1 MPAKKRSA
9 KKPAKAVK
17 AAAYTIS
24 APNPDYEGFF
34 YERKMRF
41 IDGKARVTDALAKT
55 VQAYDGLSH
64 ELYFFE
70 DAEEMTRHFMDTIG
84 QNLDD
89 LGRSTDRTYKV
100 TPPLP
105 DLPFVVD
112 ELTPN
117 AGRPRRRRVRGQVV
131 PAEPAPPGVPAGAD
145 PDEVFVGSVA
155 QSQRTRSHK
164 KQEAVA

>member
-24 APNPDYEGFF
+24 APNPAYEGFF
-34 YERKMRF
+34 YERKLRF

-70 DAEEMTRHFMDTIG
+70 DAEEMTRHFMDMVG

-89 LGRSTDRTYKV
+89 LARATERTYKV

-105 DLPFVVD
+105 TLPFVVD

-117 AGRPRRRRVRGQVV
+117 AGRPRRRRVRNQVV
-131 PAEPAPPGVPAGAD
+131 PAEPPPPGVPAGAD
-145 PDEVFVGSVA
+145 PDEVFVGAPQRSR
-155 QSQRTRSHK
+155 SQARK